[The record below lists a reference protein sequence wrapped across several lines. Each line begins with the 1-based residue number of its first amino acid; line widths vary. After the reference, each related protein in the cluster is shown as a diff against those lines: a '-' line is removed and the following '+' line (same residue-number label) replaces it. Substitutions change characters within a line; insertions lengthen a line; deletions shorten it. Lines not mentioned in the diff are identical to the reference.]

1 MREEGDYSGLIEENT
16 SPTNILVSKDL
27 TGRPALHYKPVTFFC
42 LENDEIPVHSLIFSM
57 LQVDFIFV

>member
-27 TGRPALHYKPVTFFC
+27 TGRPALHYKPVTFFVWKMMKF
-42 LENDEIPVHSLIFSM
+42 L
-57 LQVDFIFV
+57 FIA